1 MMTGLSSRLG
11 LSRFSTR
18 GIEGIAI
25 DMGEMQTV
33 ALGMAQQARAAAAVA
48 ARSRPTLKGKAV
60 AAKTVAGIVDRHR
73 LRCEHKENKR
83 DFMSAAPSGQGC
95 ALEPCHD

>member
-1 MMTGLSSRLG
+1 
-11 LSRFSTR
+11 
-18 GIEGIAI
+18 
-25 DMGEMQTV
+25 MGEVQLV
-33 ALGMAQQARAAAAVA
+33 ELGMAQQARAAAGMA
-48 ARSRPTLKGKAV
+48 ARSRPTLKGQAV

-95 ALEPCHD
+95 AAELRHD